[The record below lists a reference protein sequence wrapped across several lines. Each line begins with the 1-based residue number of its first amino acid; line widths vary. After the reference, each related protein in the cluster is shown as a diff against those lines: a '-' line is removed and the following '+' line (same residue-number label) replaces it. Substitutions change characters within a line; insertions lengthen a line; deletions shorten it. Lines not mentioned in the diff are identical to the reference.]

1 VLRTKLDHRADFLA
15 PQASLRLNRYG
26 AGVIAPAGAHAPK
39 DKSFLV
45 LFFKKEPLFLSL
57 ILCFGV
63 RVAPGFNVKKGAS
76 VLRQTIALFAA
87 LALLVSA
94 RPAVGA
100 DKIRLG
106 ILPFSEALG
115 AVLADKEG
123 FFAEEGIAVEST
135 SFNSGAMALPLI
147 QAGKLDIALSNT
159 VSTLQAM
166 EQGLDATILAPGA
179 VVRDTA
185 PDSTSALLVLKDTFK
200 EPKDLI
206 GKRIAVNV
214 INSTAW
220 LYLVAYLEQH
230 GVSRNQVRFLEVPF
244 PQMNDPLLN
253 KQLDAINQVEPF
265 STIMLDTGKVDA
277 LAYSYVDT
285 QPGGDITQ
293 YLALTEWVKQHPDLA
308 KRFARAIIKGSAF
321 ANAPANQ
328 AETRE
333 VNMTFTHLSP
343 ALKDKVQIPRMGTA
357 VNAGEISKT
366 MDLMLHYGIMKQKVD
381 LDGHIL
387 TVQ

>member
-1 VLRTKLDHRADFLA
+1 M
-15 PQASLRLNRYG
+15 
-26 AGVIAPAGAHAPK
+26 
-39 DKSFLV
+39 
-45 LFFKKEPLFLSL
+45 
-57 ILCFGV
+57 
-63 RVAPGFNVKKGAS
+63 
-76 VLRQTIALFAA
+76 RQTIALFAA

-135 SFNSGAMALPLI
+135 SFNSGALALPLI

-333 VNMTFTHLSP
+333 VNMTFTHLNP